1 LEEYVTEA
9 GNSTAFRLLLTREQI
24 LASLGHRVRLQ
35 VSKEPGKA
43 QSMGS
48 VVAAAAPDS
57 AYRSYA
63 GTVPMED
70 SERPIAVACMALVFD
85 GPAKS
90 EHTFSQVAAAA
101 HLRTKLGDCNVA
113 VETVTSATGLV
124 SYWGFLQLQQCMI
137 ILTLDTVD
145 PHTISMTDFR
155 ALVSAAAEHMQTA
168 L

>member
-1 LEEYVTEA
+1 VTEA
-9 GNSTAFRLLLTREQI
+9 GKTTASRLLLTREQI
-24 LASLGHRVRLQ
+24 LESLGHRVRLQ

-48 VVAAAAPDS
+48 VVAAAARDS

-63 GTVPMED
+63 GAVPLED
-70 SERPIAVACMALVFD
+70 SERPVAVACMSLIFD
-85 GPAKS
+85 AAIKS
-90 EHTFSQVAAAA
+90 ERTFSQVAAAA
-101 HLRTKLGDCNVA
+101 HLRTKLGECSVA

-124 SYWGFLQLQQCMI
+124 SYWGFLQLAECMV

-155 ALVSAAAEHMQTA
+155 SLVSAAAEQMQA
-168 L
+168 AV